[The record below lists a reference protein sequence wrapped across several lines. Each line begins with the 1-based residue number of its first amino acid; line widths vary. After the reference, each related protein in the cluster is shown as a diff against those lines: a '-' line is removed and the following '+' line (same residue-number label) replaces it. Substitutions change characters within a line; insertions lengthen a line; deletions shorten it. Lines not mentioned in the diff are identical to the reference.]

1 MIVIDQPTI
10 TEDNQFV
17 VISSKITIDGEE
29 SILWYKFSA
38 DYQKYLVIEQAD
50 AFLVGI
56 LFLALKKGYDIKV
69 NAAIS
74 HKLYYNISHYLI
86 NALCLAN
93 PQFKRIKIYVSQLS
107 DVDLNIRNIAGTGL
121 SCGVDSFATYYDHI
135 DEIEP
140 FKIEY
145 FTFFNVG
152 SHGDHGGDHAR
163 KVYNYR
169 LHQVSSFAR
178 KVEKDI
184 ITVDSNISEVL
195 QMNFLQTNSLRNVSC
210 ILHLQKLFK
219 NYYLASKNR
228 FDIFILNPKD
238 NQDYDTLLLGLL
250 STESL
255 TFHSAVSQLKRTER
269 TNLISKFPDT
279 YSHLDVCT
287 NPNERNNKIN
297 CSKCDKCLRTQLTL
311 YLYDKLELYHH
322 VFHLEEFFK
331 RKNQFIGKIL
341 SFSNDPFNIDIYE
354 VLKGKKF
361 YNRIYWSYKI
371 KYQMRSK
378 TLEIKKLLKKKLK
391 S

>member
-1 MIVIDQPTI
+1 MIVIHQPVI
-10 TEDNQFV
+10 KEDIQFV
-17 VISSKITIDGEE
+17 NISSKINVNGKERV
-29 SILWYKFSA
+29 LWYKLSGKF
-38 DYQKYLVIEQAD
+38 QKYLVVEQAD

-56 LFLALKKGYDIKV
+56 LFLALKKGYDIKI

-93 PQFKRIKIYVSQLS
+93 PQFKKIKIYATQLS
-107 DVDLNIRNIAGTGL
+107 DVDLNIGNIAGTGL
-121 SCGVDSFATYYDHI
+121 SCGVDSFATYYDHL

-145 FTFFNVG
+145 FTFFNSG
-152 SHGDHGGDHAR
+152 SHGDLGGEHAW
-163 KVYNYR
+163 KVYNDR
-169 LHQVSSFAR
+169 LHQVSSFAH
-178 KVEKDI
+178 KVEKDV
-184 ITVDSNISEVL
+184 ITVDSNISEIL
-195 QMNFLQTNSLRNVSC
+195 QMNFLQTNSLRNISC

-228 FDIFILNPKD
+228 FDIFNLNAKD
-238 NQDYDTLLLGLL
+238 NQDYDTLILGLL

-269 TNLISKFPDT
+269 TNFISTFPDT

-311 YLYDKLELYHH
+311 DLYDKLELYHD
-322 VFHLEEFFK
+322 VFHLEEFYK

-341 SFSNDPFNIDIYE
+341 NFPNDPFNIDIYE
-354 VLKGKKF
+354 VLKEKKL

-371 KYQMRSK
+371 KYKMRSK
-378 TLEIKKLLKKKLK
+378 TLGIKKLLKKKL
-391 S
+391 